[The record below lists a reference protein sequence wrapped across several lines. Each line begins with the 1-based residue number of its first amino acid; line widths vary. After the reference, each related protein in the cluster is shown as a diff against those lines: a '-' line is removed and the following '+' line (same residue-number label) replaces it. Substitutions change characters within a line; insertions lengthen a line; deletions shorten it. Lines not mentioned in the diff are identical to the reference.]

1 MNIAI
6 IVRIKECGK
15 KQDILTKKQYDKE
28 EDYERATESRIETD
42 SH

>member
-6 IVRIKECGK
+6 IVRINECGK

-28 EDYERATESRIETD
+28 EDYE
-42 SH
+42 